1 MTDNRKLDL
10 NELEIVA
17 GGKRKYAPSG
27 LVSDGNDVLLAGAIL
42 AGNDVLR
49 VGTVLR
55 GNDVLR
61 AGETVCGNDVLR
73 INEADVDPDFDPIF
87 PHA

>member
-49 VGTVLR
+49 
-55 GNDVLR
+55 
-61 AGETVCGNDVLR
+61 
-73 INEADVDPDFDPIF
+73 INEADVDPDFNPIF

>member
-49 VGTVLR
+49 
-55 GNDVLR
+55 
-61 AGETVCGNDVLR
+61 

>member
-49 VGTVLR
+49 TGVIER

-61 AGETVCGNDVLR
+61 VGTVLRGNDVLR
-73 INEADVDPDFDPIF
+73 INEADVDPDCDPIV